1 MQLVL
6 KKKKKIPNG
15 AWENCEWYIRNAK
28 KEKILHTR
36 NMDTWLLLYPT
47 TKAWV
52 SLKFYTTITLNIQFL
67 NVFTEPAM
75 HYRGAFH
82 LCLKKKKKKSG
93 EQSKIKGL
101 KCFRTML
108 VVCPYT
114 IVKPAAS
121 AAPHRAQYCSHSQ
134 VGGQQRWR
142 SSCVCVQRRNDR
154 ETWRTSGGGKEDKA
168 SRFYVCAC
176 FFLKSSKSKPQ
187 LKMYICQS
195 WANSDIK
202 CHRARW
208 NTDEV
213 PPRFPR
219 LFLNRCC
226 GLLLYYTSSAERHKK
241 GIKFPPNKLSEKTV

>member
-1 MQLVL
+1 
-6 KKKKKIPNG
+6 
-15 AWENCEWYIRNAK
+15 
-28 KEKILHTR
+28 
-36 NMDTWLLLYPT
+36 MDTWLLLYPT

-75 HYRGAFH
+75 HYRGA
-82 LCLKKKKKKSG
+82 LLLKAICALKKKKKVG
-93 EQSKIKGL
+93 CEIKGWSVSVQCWL
-101 KCFRTML
+101 FVLTEWSNL
-108 VVCPYT
+108 QSLQLPT
-114 IVKPAAS
+114 EHS
-121 AAPHRAQYCSHSQ
+121 TAPIQQ
-134 VGGQQRWR
+134 WGGQQRRR

-154 ETWRTSGGGKEDKA
+154 ETWTTSGGKEDKA
-168 SRFYVCAC
+168 NRVFFSVCAC
-176 FFLKSSKSKPQ
+176 FFLKSSNTKPQ

-202 CHRARW
+202 CQRARW

-213 PPRFPR
+213 PPRFPP

-241 GIKFPPNKLSEKTV
+241 KGIKFSSKQTKWENCVNLEILALLQ

>member
-6 KKKKKIPNG
+6 KKNKKNPNG
-15 AWENCEWYIRNAK
+15 TWENCGTSGTQRK
-28 KEKILHTR
+28 RKILLTG

-75 HYRGAFH
+75 HFRGAFH
-82 LCLKKKKKKSG
+82 LCLKNNQKKKV
-93 EQSKIKGL
+93 L
-101 KCFRTML
+101 KCSRTVL
-108 VVCPYT
+108 VVWPYT

-121 AAPHRAQYCSHSQ
+121 AAPHLAQRCSQ
-134 VGGQQRWR
+134 RRWR
-142 SSCVCVQRRNDR
+142 SLCVCVQRGNDR
-154 ETWRTSGGGKEDKA
+154 ETRRTSGGGTKTKPA
-168 SRFYVCAC
+168 GLFFFFFFFLNVCAC
-176 FFLKSSKSKPQ
+176 FFLKSLKSKPQ
-187 LKMYICQS
+187 LKMYMCQS

-202 CHRARW
+202 CQRARW

-241 GIKFPPNKLSEKTV
+241 RNKTFLQTN